1 MEEFTLNCWVR
12 APHVGR
18 IFGVKISNTETVAT
32 LKEAIKDKNSEAF
45 RDVDAITL
53 DLYKPRNPVPKPY
66 KPNLNKFNLLEH
78 GELLEMGDDEI
89 SEVFPEPPPKRHIHV
104 IVGM

>member
-12 APHVGR
+12 GPHAGR

-32 LKEAIKDKNSEAF
+32 LKEAIKNKNSAAF
-45 RDVDAITL
+45 RDVDAVTL
-53 DLYKPRNPVPKPY
+53 DLYKPRDPVGEPY
-66 KPNLNKFNLLEH
+66 KEILSKFILSEH
-78 GELLEMGDDEI
+78 GELLEIGPRRL
-89 SEVFPEPPPKRHIHV
+89 SRVFPNAPTECNIHI